1 MKIGIS
7 YWGYCEKFEDCK
19 VAETPD
25 GHRYGRPILVDELI
39 KRGHEVIALQP
50 RREGNPYPGLTY
62 SLDYPDL
69 DALFVEWRWPT
80 YKNSGS
86 NKFEPDLDRQE
97 QLLKHYHGQVP
108 VIAWDTDLKITA
120 DDEIRWPNMIIADP
134 SLEPVHLTRKR
145 ERLTFW
151 TDFKEYLECY
161 SHPMQYGYIGNNY
174 QRETQFEKYYSLPAS
189 PLRSDGIQT
198 TIYGNWLNISP
209 ERKHPSAMIK
219 QSPYVSFVPRVGFY
233 DSMIALNKF
242 ICTTHISKQNYL
254 TLGNVTV
261 RYFETLACNVPALV
275 PAEFH
280 LSGILGDEW
289 KIGSTGDVLDAVRK
303 LAGCNVE
310 TRKMIVNDQ
319 RETLKK
325 FGIFDVKNT
334 ADFIEAVV

>member
-161 SHPMQYGYIGNNY
+161 SHPMQYG
-174 QRETQFEKYYSLPAS
+174 
-189 PLRSDGIQT
+189 
-198 TIYGNWLNISP
+198 
-209 ERKHPSAMIK
+209 
-219 QSPYVSFVPRVGFY
+219 
-233 DSMIALNKF
+233 
-242 ICTTHISKQNYL
+242 
-254 TLGNVTV
+254 
-261 RYFETLACNVPALV
+261 
-275 PAEFH
+275 
-280 LSGILGDEW
+280 
-289 KIGSTGDVLDAVRK
+289 
-303 LAGCNVE
+303 
-310 TRKMIVNDQ
+310 
-319 RETLKK
+319 
-325 FGIFDVKNT
+325 
-334 ADFIEAVV
+334 